1 MITSASNKKVKN
13 IAALL
18 SRSRER
24 KKQGVFVVEGIKMF
38 TEAPIDRI
46 LEVYIEETLFGEV
59 LAGKSDEEF
68 VKKLD
73 QITGCLQKKDGKNCA
88 VENNGISVGFE
99 IVHDDIFRKMSDT
112 QTPQGILCV
121 VKRMDETFEDLM
133 KETQMKECQKTEY
146 QEKGN
151 HQKDNHHK
159 DKHQK
164 DNQKKDYQEK
174 DGQAERECAKGLYLI
189 LEDIQDPGNLG
200 TMIRAGEGAGVSGI
214 IMSDKTVDVYN
225 PKTIRATMG
234 SIYRVP
240 FCYVSDL
247 HRCIKD
253 LQECDIKV
261 YAAHLKGEEAYDL
274 QNYCRSVAF
283 LIGNEGNGLKD
294 ETAELA
300 DAYIKIPMLGKV
312 ESLNAAIA
320 ATLLVYEAARQRRN

>member
-46 LEVYIEETLFGEV
+46 LEVYIEETLFQEI

-88 VENNGISVGFE
+88 VENNGISVEFE
-99 IVHDDIFRKMSDT
+99 IVRDDIFRKMSDT

-121 VKRMDETFEDLM
+121 VKRMDEMFEDLI
-133 KETQMKECQKTEY
+133 KETQMKEY
-146 QEKGN
+146 QETEC
-151 HQKDNHHK
+151 QEK

-174 DGQAERECAKGLYLI
+174 DGQSERECANGLYLI

>member
-1 MITSASNKKVKN
+1 MITSAANKKVKN
-13 IAALL
+13 IASLL

-24 KKQGVFVVEGIKMF
+24 KKQGIFVVEGIKMF
-38 TEAPIDRI
+38 TEVPIDRL
-46 LEVYIEETLFGEV
+46 LEIYIEETLFKEV
-59 LAGKSDEEF
+59 LAGKADEEF

-73 QITGCLQKKDGKNCA
+73 QITGCLPKKDGKRCVA
-88 VENNGISVGFE
+88 KDNGISVEFE
-99 IVHDDIFRKMSDT
+99 IVRDDIFRKMSDT

-121 VKRMDETFEDLM
+121 VKRMDEAFEDLI
-133 KETQMKECQKTEY
+133 
-146 QEKGN
+146 
-151 HQKDNHHK
+151 
-159 DKHQK
+159 
-164 DNQKKDYQEK
+164 
-174 DGQAERECAKGLYLI
+174 REAQRREEPGLYLV

-253 LQECDIKV
+253 LQECDIQV
-261 YAAHLKGEEAYDL
+261 FAAHLKGEESYDL
-274 QNYCRSVAF
+274 QDYCRSVAF

-300 DAYIKIPMLGKV
+300 DTYIKIPMLGKV

-320 ATLLVYEAARQRRN
+320 ATLLVYEAARQRRI

>member
-1 MITSASNKKVKN
+1 MITSAANKKVKN

-46 LEVYIEETLFGEV
+46 LEVYIEETLFQEV
-59 LAGKSDEEF
+59 LSGKSDEEF
-68 VKKLD
+68 VKKLN

-99 IVHDDIFRKMSDT
+99 IVRNDIFRKMSDT

-133 KETQMKECQKTEY
+133 KETQMKEY
-146 QEKGN
+146 QETEC
-151 HQKDNHHK
+151 
-159 DKHQK
+159 
-164 DNQKKDYQEK
+164 QEK

>member
-1 MITSASNKKVKN
+1 
-13 IAALL
+13 
-18 SRSRER
+18 
-24 KKQGVFVVEGIKMF
+24 MF
-38 TEAPIDRI
+38 TEVPIDRL
-46 LEVYIEETLFGEV
+46 LEIYIEETLFKEV
-59 LAGKSDEEF
+59 LAGKADEEF

-73 QITGCLQKKDGKNCA
+73 QITGCLPKKDEKSCVA
-88 VENNGISVGFE
+88 KDNGISVEFE
-99 IVHDDIFRKMSDT
+99 IVRDDIFRKMSDT

-121 VKRMDETFEDLM
+121 VKRMDEAFEDLI
-133 KETQMKECQKTEY
+133 
-146 QEKGN
+146 
-151 HQKDNHHK
+151 
-159 DKHQK
+159 
-164 DNQKKDYQEK
+164 
-174 DGQAERECAKGLYLI
+174 REAQRREEPGLYLV

-253 LQECDIKV
+253 LQECDIQIF
-261 YAAHLKGEEAYDL
+261 AAHLKGEESYDL
-274 QNYCRSVAF
+274 QDYCRSVAF

-300 DAYIKIPMLGKV
+300 DTYIKIPMLGKV

-320 ATLLVYEAARQRRN
+320 ATLLVYEAARQRRI

>member
-1 MITSASNKKVKN
+1 MDRHKKQLCGLKNIEQTEEYMITSASNKKVKN

-46 LEVYIEETLFGEV
+46 LEIYIEETLFQEV

-73 QITGCLQKKDGKNCA
+73 QITGCLQEKNCA
-88 VENNGISVGFE
+88 VENTNLFAGFE
-99 IVHDDIFRKMSDT
+99 VVRDDIFRKMSDT

-121 VKRMDETFEDLM
+121 VKRMDETFEDLI
-133 KETQMKECQKTEY
+133 KETQRREQEKEY
-146 QEKGN
+146 QEKE
-151 HQKDNHHK
+151 
-159 DKHQK
+159 
-164 DNQKKDYQEK
+164 NQIETEYSN
-174 DGQAERECAKGLYLI
+174 GLYLI
-189 LEDIQDPGNLG
+189 LEDIQDPGNFG

-253 LQECDIKV
+253 LQECDVKV

>member
-1 MITSASNKKVKN
+1 MITSAANKKVKN
-13 IAALL
+13 IASLL

-24 KKQGVFVVEGIKMF
+24 KKQGIFVVEGIKMF
-38 TEAPIDRI
+38 TEVPIDRL
-46 LEVYIEETLFGEV
+46 LEIYIEETLFKEV
-59 LAGKSDEEF
+59 LAGKADEEF

-73 QITGCLQKKDGKNCA
+73 QITGCLPKKDEKNCVA
-88 VENNGISVGFE
+88 KDNGISVEFE
-99 IVHDDIFRKMSDT
+99 IVRDDIFRKMSDT

-121 VKRMDETFEDLM
+121 VKRMDEAFEDLI
-133 KETQMKECQKTEY
+133 
-146 QEKGN
+146 
-151 HQKDNHHK
+151 
-159 DKHQK
+159 
-164 DNQKKDYQEK
+164 
-174 DGQAERECAKGLYLI
+174 REAQRREEPGLYLV

-253 LQECDIKV
+253 LQECDIQV
-261 YAAHLKGEEAYDL
+261 FAAHLKGEESYDL
-274 QNYCRSVAF
+274 QDYCRSVAF

-300 DAYIKIPMLGKV
+300 DTYIKIPMLGKV

-320 ATLLVYEAARQRRN
+320 ATLLVYEAARQRRI

>member
-38 TEAPIDRI
+38 MEAPAERI
-46 LEVYIEETLFGEV
+46 LEVYIEETLFHEALV
-59 LAGKSDEEF
+59 GKSDKEF

-73 QITGCLQKKDGKNCA
+73 QMTGCLQEKNGKNC
-88 VENNGISVGFE
+88 VEENTGIFAEFE
-99 IVHDDIFRKMSDT
+99 VVRDDIFRKMSDT

-121 VKRMDETFEDLM
+121 VKRMDETIEDLIKNQS
-133 KETQMKECQKTEY
+133 KERLKKESQMEA
-146 QEKGN
+146 
-151 HQKDNHHK
+151 
-159 DKHQK
+159 KHS
-164 DNQKKDYQEK
+164 N
-174 DGQAERECAKGLYLI
+174 GLYLI

-234 SIYRVP
+234 SVYRVP
-240 FCYVSDL
+240 FCYVNDL
-247 HRCIKD
+247 SYCIKE
-253 LQECDIKV
+253 LQERDVKV
-261 YAAHLKGEEAYDL
+261 YAAHLKGKESYDL
-274 QNYCRSVAF
+274 QNLCRSVAF

>member
-46 LEVYIEETLFGEV
+46 LEVYIEETLFQEI

-99 IVHDDIFRKMSDT
+99 IVRDDIFRKMSDT

-133 KETQMKECQKTEY
+133 KETQMKEY
-146 QEKGN
+146 QETEC
-151 HQKDNHHK
+151 QEK

-174 DGQAERECAKGLYLI
+174 DGQSERECAKGLYLI

-253 LQECDIKV
+253 LQGRDIKV
-261 YAAHLKGEEAYDL
+261 YAAHLQGKETYDL
-274 QNYCRSVAF
+274 QDYCRSVAF

-300 DAYIKIPMLGKV
+300 DTYIKIPMLGKV

>member
-1 MITSASNKKVKN
+1 MITSAANKKVKN

-46 LEVYIEETLFGEV
+46 LEIYIEETLFKEV
-59 LAGKSDEEF
+59 LAGKADEEF
-68 VKKLD
+68 VRKLD
-73 QITGCLQKKDGKNCA
+73 QITGCLPKKDGKSCVA
-88 VENNGISVGFE
+88 KDNGISVEFE
-99 IVHDDIFRKMSDT
+99 IVRDDIFRKMSDT

-121 VKRMDETFEDLM
+121 VKRMDKTFENLI
-133 KETQMKECQKTEY
+133 
-146 QEKGN
+146 
-151 HQKDNHHK
+151 
-159 DKHQK
+159 
-164 DNQKKDYQEK
+164 
-174 DGQAERECAKGLYLI
+174 REAQRREEPGLHLV

-253 LQECDIKV
+253 LQECDIQV
-261 YAAHLKGEEAYDL
+261 FAAHLKGEESYGL
-274 QNYCRSVAF
+274 QDYCRSVAF

-300 DAYIKIPMLGKV
+300 DTYIKIPMLGKV

-320 ATLLVYEAARQRRN
+320 ATLLVYEAARQRRI

>member
-1 MITSASNKKVKN
+1 MITSAANKKVKN

-38 TEAPIDRI
+38 SETPIDRI
-46 LEVYIEETLFGEV
+46 LEVYIEETLFQEV
-59 LAGKSDEEF
+59 LVGKSDEEF
-68 VKKLD
+68 VKKLN
-73 QITGCLQKKDGKNCA
+73 QITGCLREKNGKNSV
-88 VENNGISVGFE
+88 VENIGNTVEFE
-99 IVHDDIFRKMSDT
+99 VVRDDIFRKMSDT

-133 KETQMKECQKTEY
+133 KETQMKEYQKTEC
-146 QEKGN
+146 
-151 HQKDNHHK
+151 QKK

-174 DGQAERECAKGLYLI
+174 DGQAERECAKSLYLI

-200 TMIRAGEGAGVSGI
+200 TMIRAGEGAGVSGV

-253 LQECDIKV
+253 LQECDVKV

-320 ATLLVYEAARQRRN
+320 ATLLVYEVARQRRN

>member
-46 LEVYIEETLFGEV
+46 LEVYIEETLFQEI

-99 IVHDDIFRKMSDT
+99 IVRDDIFRKMSDT

-121 VKRMDETFEDLM
+121 VKRMDETFEDLIR
-133 KETQMKECQKTEY
+133 ETQMKEY
-146 QEKGN
+146 QETEC
-151 HQKDNHHK
+151 QEK

-174 DGQAERECAKGLYLI
+174 DGQSERECAKGLYLI

>member
-1 MITSASNKKVKN
+1 MITSAANKKVKN

-46 LEVYIEETLFGEV
+46 LEIYIEETLFKEV
-59 LAGKSDEEF
+59 LAGKADEEF

-73 QITGCLQKKDGKNCA
+73 QITGCLPKKDGKSCVA
-88 VENNGISVGFE
+88 KDNGISVEFE
-99 IVHDDIFRKMSDT
+99 IVRDDIFRKMSDT

-121 VKRMDETFEDLM
+121 VKRMDEAFEDLI
-133 KETQMKECQKTEY
+133 
-146 QEKGN
+146 
-151 HQKDNHHK
+151 
-159 DKHQK
+159 
-164 DNQKKDYQEK
+164 
-174 DGQAERECAKGLYLI
+174 REAQRREEPGLYLV

-300 DAYIKIPMLGKV
+300 DTYIKIPMLGKV

-320 ATLLVYEAARQRRN
+320 ATLLVYEAARQRRI

>member
-1 MITSASNKKVKN
+1 MITSAANKKVKN
-13 IAALL
+13 IASLL

-38 TEAPIDRI
+38 AEAPIDRI
-46 LEVYIEETLFGEV
+46 LEIYIEETLFKEV
-59 LAGKSDEEF
+59 LAGKADEGF

-73 QITGCLQKKDGKNCA
+73 QITGCLPKKDGKSCVA
-88 VENNGISVGFE
+88 KDNGISVEFE
-99 IVHDDIFRKMSDT
+99 IVRDDIFRKMSDT

-121 VKRMDETFEDLM
+121 VKRMDEAFEDLI
-133 KETQMKECQKTEY
+133 
-146 QEKGN
+146 
-151 HQKDNHHK
+151 
-159 DKHQK
+159 
-164 DNQKKDYQEK
+164 
-174 DGQAERECAKGLYLI
+174 REAQRREEPGLYLV

-253 LQECDIKV
+253 LQECDIQV
-261 YAAHLKGEEAYDL
+261 FAAHLKGEESYDL
-274 QNYCRSVAF
+274 QDYCRSVAF

-300 DAYIKIPMLGKV
+300 DSYIKIPMLGKV

>member
-1 MITSASNKKVKN
+1 MITSAANKKVKN
-13 IAALL
+13 IASLL

-38 TEAPIDRI
+38 TEVPIDRL
-46 LEVYIEETLFGEV
+46 LEIYIEETLFKEV
-59 LAGKSDEEF
+59 LAGKADEEF

-73 QITGCLQKKDGKNCA
+73 QITGCLPKKDGKSCVA
-88 VENNGISVGFE
+88 KDNGISVEFE
-99 IVHDDIFRKMSDT
+99 IVRDDIFRKMSDT

-121 VKRMDETFEDLM
+121 VKRMDKTFENLI
-133 KETQMKECQKTEY
+133 
-146 QEKGN
+146 
-151 HQKDNHHK
+151 
-159 DKHQK
+159 
-164 DNQKKDYQEK
+164 
-174 DGQAERECAKGLYLI
+174 REAQRREEPGLYLV

-253 LQECDIKV
+253 LQECDIQV
-261 YAAHLKGEEAYDL
+261 FAAHLKGEESYDL
-274 QNYCRSVAF
+274 QDYCRSVAF

-300 DAYIKIPMLGKV
+300 DTYIKIPMLGKV

-320 ATLLVYEAARQRRN
+320 ATLLVYEAARQRRI

>member
-1 MITSASNKKVKN
+1 MITSAANKKVKN

-46 LEVYIEETLFGEV
+46 LEVYIEETLFQEV
-59 LAGKSDEEF
+59 LSGKSDEEF
-68 VKKLD
+68 VKKLN

-99 IVHDDIFRKMSDT
+99 IVRNDIFRKMSDT

-133 KETQMKECQKTEY
+133 KETQMKEY
-146 QEKGN
+146 QETEC
-151 HQKDNHHK
+151 QEK

>member
-1 MITSASNKKVKN
+1 MITSAANKKVKN
-13 IAALL
+13 IASLL

-24 KKQGVFVVEGIKMF
+24 KKQGIFVVEGIKMF
-38 TEAPIDRI
+38 TEVPIDRL
-46 LEVYIEETLFGEV
+46 LEIYIEETLFKEV
-59 LAGKSDEEF
+59 LAGKADEEF

-73 QITGCLQKKDGKNCA
+73 QITGCLPKKDGKSCVA
-88 VENNGISVGFE
+88 KDNGISVEFE
-99 IVHDDIFRKMSDT
+99 IVRDDIFRKMSDT

-121 VKRMDETFEDLM
+121 VKRMDEAFEDLI
-133 KETQMKECQKTEY
+133 
-146 QEKGN
+146 
-151 HQKDNHHK
+151 
-159 DKHQK
+159 
-164 DNQKKDYQEK
+164 
-174 DGQAERECAKGLYLI
+174 REAQRREEPGLYLI

-214 IMSDKTVDVYN
+214 IMSDKMVDVYN

-253 LQECDIKV
+253 LQECDIQV
-261 YAAHLKGEEAYDL
+261 FAAHLKGEESYDL
-274 QNYCRSVAF
+274 QDYCRSVAF

-300 DAYIKIPMLGKV
+300 DTYIKIPMLGKV

-320 ATLLVYEAARQRRN
+320 ATLLVYEAARQRRI